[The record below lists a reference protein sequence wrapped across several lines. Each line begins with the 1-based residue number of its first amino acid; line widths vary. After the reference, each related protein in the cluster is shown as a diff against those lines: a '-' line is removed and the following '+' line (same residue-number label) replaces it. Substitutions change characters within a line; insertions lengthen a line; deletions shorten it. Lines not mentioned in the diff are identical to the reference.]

1 MRKRDIREPRQQA
14 RELKRQARE
23 LKPGRQLTRSWD
35 LWIYSGIVVLLLVV
49 IAFMT
54 FK

>member
-1 MRKRDIREPRQQA
+1 MRKRDTREPRQRQQ
-14 RELKRQARE
+14 QARE